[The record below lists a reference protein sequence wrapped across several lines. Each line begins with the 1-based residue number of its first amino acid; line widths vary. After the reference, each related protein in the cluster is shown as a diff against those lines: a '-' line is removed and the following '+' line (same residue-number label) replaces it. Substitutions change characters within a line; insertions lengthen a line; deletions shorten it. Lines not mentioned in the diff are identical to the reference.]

1 MKKTFISSTLLL
13 KENMIFEKNKAIEK
27 FGQKAGYIFS
37 YFLFTT
43 ILFFILVLLGKIPE
57 SWSYIHVMGIT
68 ILVVFIGFVIKRL
81 LK

>member
-1 MKKTFISSTLLL
+1 
-13 KENMIFEKNKAIEK
+13 MIFEENKTIEK
-27 FGQKAGYIFS
+27 IGEKSGYIFS

-43 ILFFILVLLGKIPE
+43 ILFFILILLKKIPE

-68 ILVVFIGFVIKRL
+68 ILIALIGVAIKRF